1 MARVRLR
8 KPAEAIADLTE
19 ALRHEQL
26 GWVRGRT
33 YLELGKAAD
42 LAGNRAGAMAE
53 YAKAQQAS
61 AAAGDGE
68 AVTQARRFT
77 ASPYRGV

>member
-8 KPAEAIADLTE
+8 RPAEANADLTE

-26 GWVRGRT
+26 AWVRGRT
-33 YLELGKAAD
+33 PLELGKAAD
-42 LAGNRAGAMAE
+42 LAGNRSAAQAE
-53 YAKAQQAS
+53 YARAQQAS

-68 AVTQARRFT
+68 AASEAKRLT
-77 ASPYRGV
+77 ASPYKGA